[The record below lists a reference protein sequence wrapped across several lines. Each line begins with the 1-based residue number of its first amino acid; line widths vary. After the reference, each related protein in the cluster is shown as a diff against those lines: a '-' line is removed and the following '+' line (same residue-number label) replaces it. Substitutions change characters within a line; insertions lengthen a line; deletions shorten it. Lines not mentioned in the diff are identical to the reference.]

1 MKFACIQAEKA
12 NFPVRLMCRMLEV
25 SPSGFYAWSERKPS
39 KRAIEDQRLGAKVAA
54 VHKQSQRRYGSPR
67 IHRELRAVGT
77 RIGRKRVARL
87 MGAQGLV
94 ARPKRRFRRTT
105 DSSHGRPPAPN
116 LLKRRFVTNAPD
128 NAWVTDITYLWT
140 KEGWLYLAAVIDLFS
155 RRVVGWAIS
164 ERIDA
169 ALCCKA
175 VRNALISRQP
185 APGLI
190 VHSDR
195 GSQFASRDFVDLL
208 DAHGA
213 IQSMSRKG
221 DCWDNAVA
229 ESFNGTIKAEL
240 VEEEEFDTRLEARRA
255 VFEYIEG
262 FYNSI
267 RLHSFL
273 GYVSPAMFEMLA
285 AREALAA

>member
-1 MKFACIQAEKA
+1 MKFACIKAEKA

-25 SPSGFYAWSERKPS
+25 SPSGFYAWLDREPS
-39 KRAIEDQRLGAKVAA
+39 NRALEDQHFAAKVAA
-54 VHKQSQRRYGSPR
+54 VHKRSRRRYGSPR
-67 IHRELRAVGT
+67 IHRELRTAGT

-87 MGAQGLV
+87 MCAQGLV

-116 LLKRRFVTNAPD
+116 LIERNFVVAAPD
-128 NAWVTDITYLWT
+128 RVWVTDITYIWT

-169 ALCCKA
+169 ALCCRA
-175 VRNALISRQP
+175 MRNALLSRRP
-185 APGLI
+185 GPGLI
-190 VHSDR
+190 LHSDR
-195 GSQFASRDFVDLL
+195 GSQFVSKDFVRLL
-208 DAHGA
+208 DDHGV

-240 VEEEEFDTRLEARRA
+240 VEEEDFVTRLEARRA

-262 FYNSI
+262 FYNST

-273 GYVSPAMFEMLA
+273 GHVSPAEYERL
-285 AREALAA
+285 ALADAPAA

>member
-25 SPSGFYAWSERKPS
+25 SPSGFYAWSGRKPS

-54 VHKQSQRRYGSPR
+54 VHKQSRRRYGSPR

-116 LLKRRFVTNAPD
+116 LLGRRFVTNAPD

-273 GYVSPAMFEMLA
+273 GYVSPAMFEKLA